1 MNIEVRAET
10 LNEFDGRMTSHLAY
24 QAFGRIGPEL
34 SSERFSWAYKSGY
47 DRVTIISAFTDGIK
61 IGQLVSFSKTLCL
74 AGRSVQA
81 AELVDL
87 FVSPEFRGM
96 KVAGKLYKTMRDML
110 ERDGIAVLYTY
121 ANQRASYLNRRH
133 LGLEESTQLPAYIGL
148 HLNLRSSKQSDVTI
162 CETVD
167 EIAAACTARTNAASQ
182 NGVTVTAEQL
192 ARRISSPIHKYVSAH
207 CGDVAIIGSP
217 RVVKSV
223 PLLLICATFTTL
235 DRPPDNKTVRML
247 TSALCGASDR
257 EIFLYAGWNDAFNFE
272 HGFRVPG
279 SLFQGRLVIQSN
291 FLDSR
296 RNDFGRFE
304 LIDIDYA

>member
-1 MNIEVRAET
+1 M
-10 LNEFDGRMTSHLAY
+10 NEFDGRMTSHLAY

-87 FVSPEFRGM
+87 FVSPEFRGV
-96 KVAGKLYKTMRDML
+96 KVAGKLYKTMRDTL
-110 ERDGIAVLYTY
+110 EYEGIAVFYTY
-121 ANQRASYLNRRH
+121 ANERASYLNRRH
-133 LGLEESTQLPAYIGL
+133 LCLEESTQLPAYIGL
-148 HLNLRSSKQSDVTI
+148 HTNLRTSKQSDVTI
-162 CETVD
+162 NETVD
-167 EIAAACTARTNAASQ
+167 EIAAACIARTNAGSQ
-182 NGVTVTAEQL
+182 TGVTVTAEQL
-192 ARRISSPIHKYVSAH
+192 ARRISSPIHKYISAH
-207 CGDVAIIGSP
+207 YGDVAIIGSP
-217 RVVKSV
+217 RIVKSV
-223 PLLLICATFTTL
+223 PLLLICATFTKL
-235 DRPPDNKTVRML
+235 NRPPEKKTVRML

-257 EIFLYAGWNDAFNFE
+257 KFFLYAGWNDSFKFD

-279 SLFQGRLVIQSN
+279 SFFQGRLVIQSN

-304 LIDIDYA
+304 LIDLDYA